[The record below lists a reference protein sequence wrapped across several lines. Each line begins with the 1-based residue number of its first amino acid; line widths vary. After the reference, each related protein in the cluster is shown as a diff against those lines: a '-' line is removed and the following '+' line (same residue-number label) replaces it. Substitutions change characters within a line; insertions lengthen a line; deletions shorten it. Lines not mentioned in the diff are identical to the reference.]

1 MGARPICEIINYLC
15 GPNTQNMRKTILLLS
30 ALILFFACKTEE
42 SENINKSNTTSD
54 NCLKEFR
61 ATLSNMELKSI
72 ALPSN
77 GKVSWEKGDQVVV
90 DNGTDV
96 AIFTYNTSRGVFVTE
111 RNDFS
116 LAESY
121 TAVFP
126 AAAFL
131 EESEKGNPMISIS
144 AEQKIYPNYIKDLA
158 MVAKAGSNAEFA
170 FQNLFSV
177 VKIEFPADKLNSA
190 NEKDLAK
197 IEFTATNANVAGNA
211 DISTGSLTF
220 KENGINTLSFDC
232 TEKELNVEA
241 PIYVAIPAQEYKGGF
256 AFTFTFKDNSSFEL
270 NCKEDVTARANEV
283 SLQRLLTPWMTFSG
297 GEGTADAPY
306 IINSIADYR
315 EFIEKCTSDAEYLNK
330 NYRQTT
336 DLDLGT
342 DWAFQPVGSAETPF
356 TGTYDAEG
364 HCLRGAD
371 YLTDNSGQPVA
382 MFRYTDGATIRNI
395 KMLDWEMS
403 SRAQYL
409 GGFAGVAKNTTF
421 ENCEWN
427 GKLQLLAKATM
438 ADHSIDNVS
447 SNADFGFAGGIA
459 AFAENCTFTN
469 CVFNG
474 QMSSSG
480 KCIGGITGYAR
491 ATDITKCSTTSVAEI
506 HTPIDCA
513 GLIAGVM
520 TQNST
525 ISDCSAA
532 GRVAAVQYCGGA
544 VGYLQSGLVEKCVI
558 SSSAMISGKGGY
570 IGGVA
575 GIMASKGDET
585 ASIDRCT
592 IYSDVM
598 GAYAVG
604 GIAGF
609 LNGNDSSGNIHIT
622 NSTYKDGILS
632 ATGVYN
638 NKYSL
643 LGGIVGWIDHTAV
656 TIIENCMTAPGC
668 LKTAYAQGATAD
680 TMGGTGGIFGY
691 NHSTKTTYVSNCYTA
706 TGMGNLMHRGGAP
719 TSFSGYTL
727 WGLAVGRNNA
737 AVTSTEAKNYFNSD
751 SGRGISPGEK
761 GDANLEG
768 VTNAQMTDGTLLGK
782 LNTGI
787 ASLQLNSTVN
797 MANWIEGTDNLPKLD
812 CEIADPQP
820 RDNTAKRVSV
830 IGDSISSFGGYIPT
844 GYGHHYPCADG
855 SVTRV
860 EQTYWWQL
868 IYDKM
873 KNARLDINMSY
884 SGTSVAAKNASG
896 DNISYISRYILLGG
910 IGNPDIVI
918 IHGGTNDRAANHILH
933 PNTTVNCKSDQAP
946 DAGELEKLF
955 ATADAATTREEIE
968 ALAYQDFCSAYV
980 KLIRLIQQ
988 QYPKAKIVCIIG
1000 DHTSA
1005 SIQKSIIAIADH
1017 YDNTRYVDLFAV
1029 NGFNDQVYMP
1039 KHDYTGSN
1047 LDGASHPG
1055 RKAMEFISEKIYNE
1069 LGAWLE
1075 E

>member
-1 MGARPICEIINYLC
+1 
-15 GPNTQNMRKTILLLS
+15 MRKTLIFLSSLLL
-30 ALILFFACKTEE
+30 LFACKPMETENATKQE
-42 SENINKSNTTSD
+42 ETNSNS
-54 NCLKEFR
+54 LKEFR
-61 ATLSNMELKSI
+61 ATLSDLDLKSI
-72 ALPSN
+72 ATPGN
-77 GKVSWEKGDQVVV
+77 GKISWEKGDQVLV
-90 DNGTDV
+90 DNGSDV

-111 RNDFS
+111 REDFA
-116 LAESY
+116 LAEAY
-121 TAVFP
+121 TAIFP
-126 AAAFL
+126 AAAYA
-131 EESEKGNPMISIS
+131 EGSQAGSPEVIIS
-144 AEQKIYPNYIKDLA
+144 AEQKIYPNYIKDLV
-158 MVAKAGSNAEFA
+158 MVGKADKDAVFT
-170 FQNLFSV
+170 FQNLLSI
-177 VKIEFPADKLNSA
+177 VKIEFPTNKLNSA
-190 NEKDLAK
+190 NERDINK
-197 IEFTATNANVAGNA
+197 IEFTAKEAIVAGNA
-211 DISTGSLTF
+211 NISAGALEF
-220 KENGINTLSFDC
+220 KESSVKTLTFDC
-232 TEKELNVEA
+232 TETNIDIDVPL
-241 PIYVAIPAQEYKGGF
+241 YVAIPAQTYVGGF
-256 AFTFTFKDNSSFEL
+256 SFNFTFKDNSTFEL
-270 NCKEDVTARANEV
+270 SCKEGVTARANEV
-283 SLQRLLTPWMTFSG
+283 SLQRLLTPWVAFSG
-297 GEGTADAPY
+297 GEGTEEAPY

-315 EFIEKCTSDAEYLNK
+315 EFIEKCTCDLEYLNK

-336 DLDLGT
+336 DLNLGS
-342 DWAFQPVGSAETPF
+342 DWAFQPVGTAEAPF
-356 TGTYDAEG
+356 TGTYDADG
-364 HCLRGAD
+364 HSLRGAD
-371 YLTDNSGQPVA
+371 YLTDQSGQPVA
-382 MFRYTDGATIRNI
+382 MFRYTDGATIKNI
-395 KMLDWEMS
+395 KMLDWDML

-421 ENCEWN
+421 ENCEFN
-427 GKLQLLAKATM
+427 GKLQQLAKAAM
-438 ADHSIDNVS
+438 ADYSVDNVS
-447 SNADFGFAGGIA
+447 DNSNFGFAGGIA

-491 ATDITKCSTTSVAEI
+491 ASSFTECSATAGSEI

-513 GLIAGVM
+513 GMIAGVM
-520 TQNST
+520 TQNS
-525 ISDCSAA
+525 SVSECSAA

-592 IYSDVM
+592 VYSDVM

-638 NKYSL
+638 SKYSL

-727 WGLAVGRNNA
+727 WGLAVGRNNV

-751 SGRGISPGEK
+751 SGRGIAPGEK

-782 LNTGI
+782 LKTGI

-797 MANWIEGTDNLPKLD
+797 MANWIKGTDNLPKLD

-844 GYGHHYPCADG
+844 GYSHHYPCADG

-873 KNARLDINMSY
+873 SNARLDINMSY
-884 SGTSVAAKNASG
+884 SGTSVAATNPNG
-896 DNISYISRYILLGG
+896 DIKSYISRYILLGG

-1005 SIQKSIIAIADH
+1005 SIQQSIIAIANH
-1017 YDNTRYVDLFAV
+1017 YDNVRYVDLFAV

>member
-1 MGARPICEIINYLC
+1 
-15 GPNTQNMRKTILLLS
+15 MRKTLIFLSSLLL
-30 ALILFFACKTEE
+30 LFACKPMETENATKQE
-42 SENINKSNTTSD
+42 ETNSNS
-54 NCLKEFR
+54 LKEFR
-61 ATLSNMELKSI
+61 ATLSDLELKSI
-72 ALPSN
+72 ATPGN
-77 GKVSWEKGDQVVV
+77 GKISWEKGDQVLV
-90 DNGTDV
+90 DNGSDV

-111 RNDFS
+111 REDFA
-116 LAESY
+116 LAEAY
-121 TAVFP
+121 TAIFP
-126 AAAFL
+126 AAAYA
-131 EESEKGNPMISIS
+131 EGSQAGSPEVIIS
-144 AEQKIYPNYIKDLA
+144 AEQKIYPNYIKDLV
-158 MVAKAGSNAEFA
+158 MVGKAGKDAVFT
-170 FQNLFSV
+170 FQNLLSI
-177 VKIEFPADKLNSA
+177 VKIEFPTNKLNSA
-190 NEKDLAK
+190 NERDINK
-197 IEFTATNANVAGNA
+197 IEFTAKEAIVAGNA
-211 DISTGSLTF
+211 NISAGALEFKVSSVKTLT
-220 KENGINTLSFDC
+220 FDC
-232 TEKELNVEA
+232 TETNIDIDA
-241 PIYVAIPAQEYKGGF
+241 PLYVAIPAQTYVGGF
-256 AFTFTFKDNSSFEL
+256 SFNFTFKDNSTFEL
-270 NCKEDVTARANEV
+270 SCKEDVTALANEV
-283 SLQRLLTPWMTFSG
+283 SLQRLLTPWVAFSG
-297 GEGTADAPY
+297 GEGTEEAPY

-315 EFIEKCTSDAEYLNK
+315 EFIEKCTCDLEYLNK
-330 NYRQTT
+330 SYRQTT
-336 DLDLGT
+336 DLNLGS
-342 DWAFQPVGSAETPF
+342 DWAFQPVGTAEAPF
-356 TGTYDAEG
+356 TGTYDADG
-364 HCLRGAD
+364 HSLRGAD
-371 YLTDNSGQPVA
+371 YLTDQSGQPVA
-382 MFRYTDGATIRNI
+382 MFRYTDGATIKNI
-395 KMLDWEMS
+395 KMLDWDML

-421 ENCEWN
+421 ENCEFN
-427 GKLQLLAKATM
+427 GKLQQLAKAAM
-438 ADHSIDNVS
+438 ADYSVDNVS
-447 SNADFGFAGGIA
+447 DNSNFGFAGGIA

-491 ATDITKCSTTSVAEI
+491 ATDIENCTTTSAAEI

-525 ISDCSAA
+525 VSDCSVA
-532 GRVAAVQYCGGA
+532 GRAAAVQYCGGV
-544 VGYLQSGLVEKCVI
+544 VGYFQSGNVEKCVI

-575 GIMASKGDET
+575 GIMASKGNET
-585 ASIDRCT
+585 ASIDRCSV
-592 IYSDVM
+592 YSDVM

-604 GIAGF
+604 GIAGII
-609 LNGNDSSGNIHIT
+609 NGNDSSGNVHIT

-638 NKYSL
+638 SKYSL

-656 TIIENCMTAPGC
+656 TIIENCMTAPEC

-706 TGMGNLMHRGGAP
+706 IGMGNLMHRGGAP

-737 AVTSTEAKNYFNSD
+737 AVTSTNAKNYYNSD
-751 SGRGISPGEK
+751 SGRGIAPGEK

-787 ASLQLNSTVN
+787 ASLQLKSSVD

-884 SGTSVAAKNASG
+884 SGTCVAAKNPNG
-896 DNISYISRYILLGG
+896 DIKSYISRYILLGG

-946 DAGELEKLF
+946 DANELEKLF

-1005 SIQKSIIAIADH
+1005 SIEKSIIAIANH
-1017 YDNTRYVDLFAV
+1017 YDNTKYVDLFAV